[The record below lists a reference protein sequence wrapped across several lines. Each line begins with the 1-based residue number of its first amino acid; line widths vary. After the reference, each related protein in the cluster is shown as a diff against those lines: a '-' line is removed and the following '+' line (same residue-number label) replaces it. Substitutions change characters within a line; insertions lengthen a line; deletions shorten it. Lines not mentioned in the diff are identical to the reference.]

1 MLVNSDEWSG
11 LEKGGFTVNV
21 YVHIYVRSKKD
32 QCRRYRDGM
41 PKVIEIR

>member
-21 YVHIYVRSKKD
+21 CIYVRSNKD
-32 QCRRYRDGM
+32 QCRRRYRDGM